1 MNAFIYKDLYEE
13 NGRKVLEM
21 NILPEKYCNF
31 DCIFCPIGRSHNHT
45 DKVVDFGGISGA
57 LAELGTKIAALKPD
71 LVFINSKGETLVHS
85 GLKQVI
91 DFIHAKG
98 CAVRLLS
105 NGYLL
110 GRGEYAALANLCEE
124 CIGEIKTV
132 AEEDFQKVQRPLPGY
147 TLRQYIEGMAQF
159 KKQYPGHFI
168 FETSIIKK
176 YTESDAAFAK
186 LQQIINAISP
196 DELRIVDIG
205 DERFM
210 KVLGVTPKRLKEA
223 HNTLHI

>member
-1 MNAFIYKDLYEE
+1 MNTFTYKDLYEE
-13 NGRKVLEM
+13 NGRKVLEV

-31 DCIFCPIGRSHNHT
+31 DCIFCPIGRSHNHA
-45 DKVVDFGGISGA
+45 DAVVDFGNISSA
-57 LAELGTKIAALKPD
+57 LAELGNKIDALKPD
-71 LVFINSKGETLVHS
+71 LVFINSKGEALVHS

-91 DFIHAKG
+91 DFIHNRG

-110 GRGEYAALANLCEE
+110 GRSEYAALANLCEE

-159 KKQYPGHFI
+159 KKQYSGHFI
-168 FETSIIKK
+168 FEVSIIKK
-176 YTESDAAFAK
+176 YTESDEAIAR
-186 LQQIINAISP
+186 LQQIINAIRP

-210 KVLGVTPKRLKEA
+210 KVLGVTPERLAEVQ
-223 HNTLHI
+223 NTLHI

>member
-1 MNAFIYKDLYEE
+1 MNTFTYKDLYEE

-31 DCIFCPIGRSHNHT
+31 DCIFCPIGRSRNHT
-45 DKVVDFGGISGA
+45 DKVVDFGSISGA
-57 LAELGTKIAALKPD
+57 LTELGTKIAALKPD
-71 LVFINSKGETLVHS
+71 LVFINSKGEALVHS

-91 DFIHAKG
+91 DFIHATG

-110 GRGEYAALANLCEE
+110 GRDEYAALANLCEE

-168 FETSIIKK
+168 FEISIIKK
-176 YTESDAAFAK
+176 YTESDEAFAK
-186 LQQIINAISP
+186 LQQIINAIRP

-210 KVLGVTPKRLKEA
+210 KVLGVTPKRLAEA
-223 HNTLHI
+223 QNTLHI